1 MTKIVVVEEINR
13 NEWRT
18 LLENSSTSSYFQS
31 PECYDFYKTL
41 TFLEPFG
48 YAVCSDRKI
57 KALVCGY
64 IIANGGSIKQYLS
77 RRAIVNGG
85 LLLANDI
92 VDGEILELLET
103 LRTNLK
109 DRIIYLE
116 IRNNNNYARY
126 KHLFNRQGFLYEE
139 HLNYIINTSISI
151 GRIRECY
158 SESKN
163 RQLHKAQEQG
173 VVCLLS
179 TQQNDIDAFYKILSD
194 LYRKKI
200 QKPLFPKEFFDNFV
214 NSPNS
219 HLFVVKKEKTVI
231 GGIACV
237 SLMNKI
243 LYEWFVCGDTVN
255 FNHLYPSVVATDSA
269 IEFAC
274 NKGFEYFDFMGAG
287 NPNKNYG
294 VRDFKSRFGG
304 QLVEYGRFMY
314 IADNMLYRLGKTII
328 NNRLM
333 RFLRQKEYAIIKKNQ

>member
-1 MTKIVVVEEINR
+1 M
-13 NEWRT
+13 
-18 LLENSSTSSYFQS
+18 
-31 PECYDFYKTL
+31 
-41 TFLEPFG
+41 
-48 YAVCSDRKI
+48 
-57 KALVCGY
+57 
-64 IIANGGSIKQYLS
+64 
-77 RRAIVNGG
+77 
-85 LLLANDI
+85 
-92 VDGEILELLET
+92 
-103 LRTNLK
+103 
-109 DRIIYLE
+109 
-116 IRNNNNYARY
+116 
-126 KHLFNRQGFLYEE
+126 
-139 HLNYIINTSISI
+139 
-151 GRIRECY
+151 
-158 SESKN
+158 
-163 RQLHKAQEQG
+163 
-173 VVCLLS
+173 VCLLS

-219 HLFVVKKEKTVI
+219 YLFVVKKEKTVI

-333 RFLRQKEYAIIKKNQ
+333 RFLRQKEYAIIKKKINNCY

>member
-1 MTKIVVVEEINR
+1 MKVEDIDR
-13 NEWRT
+13 NEWRI
-18 LLENSSTSSYFQS
+18 LLKSSSTSSYFQS

-64 IIANGGSIKQYLS
+64 IIANGGSIKQHLS
-77 RRAIVNGG
+77 RRAIINGG

-103 LRTNLK
+103 LRNNLK
-109 DRIIYLE
+109 NRIIYLE
-116 IRNNNNYARY
+116 IRNNNNYTRY
-126 KHLFNRQGFLYEE
+126 RHIFEEQGFLYEQ
-139 HLNYIINTSISI
+139 HLNYIIDTSINI
-151 GRIRECY
+151 EQIREHY
-158 SESKN
+158 SKSKN
-163 RQLHKAQEQG
+163 RQLRKARKQG

-179 TQQNDIDAFYKILSD
+179 AHQSDIDAFYKILSN

-200 QKPLFPKEFFDNFV
+200 QKPLFPKEFFDRFV
-214 NSPNS
+214 ASPNS
-219 HLFVVKKEKTVI
+219 YLFVVKKEGTII

-255 FNHLYPSVVATDSA
+255 FNHLYPSIVATDSA

-304 QLVEYGRFMY
+304 QLVEYGRFTY
-314 IADNMLYRLGKTII
+314 IADKVLYRLGKTII

-333 RFLRQKEYAIIKKNQ
+333 RFF

>member
-13 NEWRT
+13 NEWSA
-18 LLENSSTSSYFQS
+18 LLESSSTSSYFQS

-48 YAVCSDRKI
+48 YAVCSYGKI

-92 VDGEILELLET
+92 VDNEILELLET
-103 LRTNLK
+103 LRNNLK
-109 DRIIYLE
+109 DRVIYLE
-116 IRNNNNYARY
+116 IRNNNDYAKY
-126 KHLFNRQGFLYEE
+126 KHLFKRKGFLYEE
-139 HLNYIINTSISI
+139 HLNYIVDTSISI
-151 GRIRECY
+151 GKIRECY
-158 SESKN
+158 SESKK
-163 RQLHKAQEQG
+163 RQLRKAQEQG
-173 VVCLLS
+173 VVCLPS

-194 LYRKKI
+194 LYREKI
-200 QKPLFPKEFFDNFV
+200 QKPLFPKEFFDSFV
-214 NSPNS
+214 ASPDS
-219 HLFVVKKEKTVI
+219 YLFVVKKEGMVV

-274 NKGFEYFDFMGAG
+274 NKGFGCFDFMGAG
-287 NPNKNYG
+287 NPNKKYG

-314 IADNMLYRLGKTII
+314 VADNILYRLGEKTI
-328 NNRLM
+328 NNRLI
-333 RFLRQKEYAIIKKNQ
+333 RFLRRKRILHN